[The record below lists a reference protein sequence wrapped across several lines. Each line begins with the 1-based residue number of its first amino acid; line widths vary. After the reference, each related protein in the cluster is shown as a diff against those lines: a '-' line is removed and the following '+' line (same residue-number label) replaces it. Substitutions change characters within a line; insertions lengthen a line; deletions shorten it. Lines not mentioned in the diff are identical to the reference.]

1 MSAGIST
8 QYPDMFDLMRCMGFG
23 IREGRRQAKE
33 NLSHSEG
40 GDCTRCGGDA
50 VASSIPGYLQC
61 AKCGYEWPD
70 PEAKIAKSGPRDSIS
85 RDVERLEEFKREMS
99 SGQGLARVLG
109 VDDSLSNEQKD
120 SLNRLQDK
128 WMTGM
133 QGQYNAAEDERKP
146 LMISFDDDDNLLETQ
161 VGSIHLVDN
170 LFDGGEEIRVEYPGL
185 GTEFYVINDDDSLG
199 WKRGRSLEET
209 TRNIASIINRSS
221 KLVHAYAEGNSVVLE
236 LRDVN
241 LDSDSLVIYVD
252 DPGGKNMTV
261 ERLGVI
267 LDPDEVQVYQDY
279 HQVIK
284 IALADGI
291 ITPSED
297 QLLWAMRQNLGIS
310 DEDHVRIVLDLFGD
324 SAVKEC
330 PNCGINA
337 PLYPEYSAWWCED
350 CQHWV

>member
-1 MSAGIST
+1 MKYG
-8 QYPDMFDLMRCMGFG
+8 
-23 IREGRRQAKE
+23 
-33 NLSHSEG
+33 
-40 GDCTRCGGDA
+40 
-50 VASSIPGYLQC
+50 V
-61 AKCGYEWPD
+61 
-70 PEAKIAKSGPRDSIS
+70 EAKIAKSGPRDSIS

-221 KLVHAYAEGNSVVLE
+221 KLVHAYAEANRVVLE
-236 LRDVN
+236 LRDIN